1 MARATAL
8 LLLLVVASTSG
19 CSPVY
24 VLRAGW
30 EEAKILSRRQPIDAL
45 VANPSTPAETREKL
59 ALVLQARTFA
69 QRVLDLDAGQ
79 SYTTF
84 SQLDSDTL
92 VLVVTAAHR
101 DRFQAHTW
109 WFPIVGHVP
118 YKGFFSEARAQEEVR
133 RLDDRGMDTSMR
145 PAAAFSTLGWFND
158 PLVSTLLRYDDLSLA
173 NTVIHELV
181 HNTIF
186 VPGQVAFN
194 ESFANFVG
202 GRGAAEF
209 FCRREG
215 PDARL
220 CQDARAAW
228 TDQIVFGGYLEE
240 LVEELEALYGREDIT
255 SDRKVELR
263 EEIFEAARRRFREEI
278 RPRLT
283 VSTFTAFERDP
294 LNNATLI
301 SRRLYYRRLDLFEA
315 VHQQLGGDLPTTIQA
330 VMQAVREGGDPFTA
344 LEGMLAD

>member
-1 MARATAL
+1 MARVTAL
-8 LLLLVVASTSG
+8 LLFVVVVSTAG

-45 VANPSTPAETREKL
+45 VANPATPPETREKL

-69 QRVLDLDAGQ
+69 HRVLNLDAGQ

-101 DRFQAHTW
+101 DRFQPHTW

-118 YKGFFSEARAQEEVR
+118 YKGFFSEADAREEVR
-133 RLDDRGMDTSMR
+133 RLDARGLDTSMR

-209 FCRREG
+209 FCSREG
-215 PDARL
+215 PEARL
-220 CQDARAAW
+220 CREARAAW
-228 TDQIVFGGYLEE
+228 ADQLVFGGYLEE
-240 LVEELEALYGREDIT
+240 LVEELEELYGREDLT

-263 EEIFEAARRRFREEI
+263 EAVFEGARRRFREEI

-283 VSTFTAFERDP
+283 VSTFAAFESDP

-301 SRRLYYRRLDLFEA
+301 SRRLYYRRLDRFEA
-315 VHQQLGGDLPTTIQA
+315 VHQQLGGHLPTTIQA
-330 VMQAVREGGDPFTA
+330 VMQAVREGGDPFAA
-344 LEGMLAD
+344 LEGMLAH